1 MAFSLEGHVAI
12 VTGNSSGLGKE
23 IGMALGQAG
32 AKVPVNFCYNE
43 ERAQNALEEY
53 QAAGIDTCLIQAS
66 AITEDGID
74 KLFSET
80 ERQLGNPDILVPNAT
95 CDQPHKPID
104 EYDWAFYQDMIDFFI
119 KSPFLM
125 TQRGMA
131 SMKQQGWGRI
141 VNIVSEVYH
150 RSVGDF
156 SAYVAAKGGQVG
168 WTRSMA
174 TEFADTGITGNMIAP
189 GWIPTDRHADDP
201 EEEKDG
207 YLALIPAGRWGIPR
221 DVADAVLYFA
231 SEEASFVTGQTL
243 CVNGGMTPW

>member
-150 RSVGDF
+150 RSVGD
-156 SAYVAAKGGQVG
+156 
-168 WTRSMA
+168 
-174 TEFADTGITGNMIAP
+174 
-189 GWIPTDRHADDP
+189 
-201 EEEKDG
+201 
-207 YLALIPAGRWGIPR
+207 
-221 DVADAVLYFA
+221 
-231 SEEASFVTGQTL
+231 
-243 CVNGGMTPW
+243 